1 MPDRRPPSPHGDRR
15 PRWLEELDG
24 QTGYSPAD
32 LSNPCNPPPLF
43 GDCRPSAPGLRSL
56 PPPSNSYRFTLS
68 IPYPP
73 LSRLRRGRNAAAPR
87 AVPAAKAASI
97 KAPERTRR
105 CLCRSIPLTRSFTS
119 AARVSLLYTLRTPPL
134 PKRKRARHAHG
145 KTVDAAR
152 PLIWRY
158 KIVRRE
164 KGQTYAAVCLS
175 VCLSSVYCKEAL
187 LVKPPFRK
195 IFLQR
200 ELYSPPAFD
209 IKIHIKLYR
218 KRLQKA
224 TPIPKGLQFI
234 SKICKVRPF
243 GNSRPAV
250 L

>member
-1 MPDRRPPSPHGDRR
+1 M
-15 PRWLEELDG
+15 L
-24 QTGYSPAD
+24 
-32 LSNPCNPPPLF
+32 LS
-43 GDCRPSAPGLRSL
+43 
-56 PPPSNSYRFTLS
+56 
-68 IPYPP
+68 
-73 LSRLRRGRNAAAPR
+73 
-87 AVPAAKAASI
+87 
-97 KAPERTRR
+97 
-105 CLCRSIPLTRSFTS
+105 
-119 AARVSLLYTLRTPPL
+119 
-134 PKRKRARHAHG
+134 
-145 KTVDAAR
+145 
-152 PLIWRY
+152 
-158 KIVRRE
+158 
-164 KGQTYAAVCLS
+164 VCLS